1 MDDKGGR
8 GLALW
13 LAALTLIVAGALF
26 IVALIV
32 ASQPA
37 TDSPAREYAT
47 LDARALETASAQRG
61 AELIVEY
68 ACSACHVAGEGRVAP
83 LFAGI
88 AGRASSRRSNLSASE
103 YLRESIVSPGAY
115 LVEGYANA
123 MPGNY
128 GERLSDAQIADIVA
142 FLLTLS

>member
-13 LAALTLIVAGALF
+13 LAALTLIAAAALF
-26 IVALIV
+26 LAALIF

-37 TDSPAREYAT
+37 TDLPAREYAT
-47 LDARALETASAQRG
+47 LDARALEFASAQRG
-61 AELIVEY
+61 AKLIVEY

-88 AGRASSRRSNLSASE
+88 AGRAAGRRTGLSASE
-103 YLRESIVSPGAY
+103 YLRESIVSPGAH

-123 MPGNY
+123 MPGNF
-128 GERLSDAQIADIVA
+128 GERLSGAEVADIVA
-142 FLLTLS
+142 YLLTLD